1 VRSNIKEEKM
11 AKALRVLVFLL
22 FAVALVLPI
31 WTSRTVEG
39 QAATEA
45 PTGFDTLTNGMVTQ
59 AVHDG
64 DRATFEERDD
74 VVKGL
79 GPLYNAQSCAEC
91 HQNPVSG
98 GISQISELRAGHLD
112 GSGNFV
118 PATVTINVG
127 GPNNGVTIANRSL
140 INQRATCPGVVTDND
155 PTNAVPDGTIIYNH
169 PVDQGEER
177 LSSADDIRTRRAATN
192 VLGLGFVEAISNTTL
207 QNIPNGQPSGM
218 KGQVITVPV
227 AEAPGQFRI
236 GRFGWKNQQASL
248 VSFSSDAYLNEQGI
262 TNQFNLLETIPAGTG
277 IGGRAL
283 CDDAPDNQPCAA
295 NPSVNCGEDPDGDVQ
310 IFAQFMRASKA
321 PGRDARLAATA
332 DAQTGAS
339 LFHSVGCDICH
350 IPTLTTAATGTVING
365 GAFTVPAALGN
376 KIIHPY
382 SDFLLHN
389 VGTGDGIVQTNIA
402 GTNTLDQS
410 TLNKVRTAP
419 LWGVR
424 TRNELMH
431 DLENYT
437 RNDAIL
443 RHAGEA
449 NGVINNY
456 RGLSTTQKNQL
467 ITFLN
472 SI

>member
-1 VRSNIKEEKM
+1 M
-11 AKALRVLVFLL
+11 ARFLRVLVFLL
-22 FAVALVLPI
+22 FTAALALPI

-74 VVKGL
+74 VAKGL

-91 HQNPVSG
+91 HQNPVTG
-98 GISQISELRAGHLD
+98 GISQVSELRAGHLD

-118 PATVTINVG
+118 PATVTINDG
-127 GPNNGVTIANRSL
+127 GSLPGVTIANRSL

-169 PVDQGEER
+169 PNDQGEER

-207 QNIPNGQPSGM
+207 QNIPNTQPAGM

-227 AEAPGQFRI
+227 AEAPGQFRV
-236 GRFGWKNQQASL
+236 GRFGWKDQDASL
-248 VSFSSDAYLNEQGI
+248 LTFSSGAYLNEQGI
-262 TNQFNLLETIPAGTG
+262 TNRLATAETVPAGTG
-277 IGGRAL
+277 QGGRAL
-283 CDDAPDNQPCAA
+283 CDDVPDNKPCVS
-295 NPSVNCGEDPDGDVQ
+295 NPSVNCGEDPDGDIDV
-310 IFAQFMRASKA
+310 FAQFMRGTKA
-321 PGRDARLAATA
+321 PSRDTILAATS
-332 DAQTGAS
+332 DAQVGAS

-350 IPTLTTAATGTVING
+350 IPSLTTSAPGTLING
-365 GAFTVPAALGN
+365 GAFTVPPALGN

-410 TLNKVRTAP
+410 TRNKVRTAP

-431 DLENYT
+431 DLANYT

-449 NGVINNY
+449 NGVINSY

-472 SI
+472 SL

>member
-1 VRSNIKEEKM
+1 M

-207 QNIPNGQPSGM
+207 QNIPNGQPAGM

>member
-1 VRSNIKEEKM
+1 ME
-11 AKALRVLVFLL
+11 KALRVLVFLL

-59 AVHDG
+59 AVHDA

-127 GPNNGVTIANRSL
+127 GPNGGVTIANRSL

-169 PVDQGEER
+169 PNDQGEER
-177 LSSADDIRTRRAATN
+177 LSSADNIRTRRAATN

-207 QNIPNGQPSGM
+207 QNIPNGQPAGM

-236 GRFGWKNQQASL
+236 GRFGWKDQQASL

-277 IGGRAL
+277 VGGRAL
-283 CDDAPDNQPCAA
+283 CDDVPDNAPCAA

-310 IFAQFMRASKA
+310 VFAQFMRASKA
-321 PGRDARLAATA
+321 PGRDARLAATN
-332 DAQTGAS
+332 DAQVGAS

-350 IPTLTTAATGTVING
+350 IPTLTTAPAGTVING
-365 GAFTVPAALGN
+365 GAFTVPVALGN

-419 LWGVR
+419 LWGIR

>member
-1 VRSNIKEEKM
+1 M
-11 AKALRVLVFLL
+11 ARLLRVVAFLL
-22 FAVALVLPI
+22 FAMALAVPI

-39 QAATEA
+39 QGATEA
-45 PTGFDTLTNGMVTQ
+45 PTGLDTLTNGMVTQ
-59 AVHDG
+59 AVHDA
-64 DRATFEERDD
+64 DRFTFEERDAATD
-74 VVKGL
+74 GL
-79 GPLYNAQSCAEC
+79 GPLYNATSCADC
-91 HQNPVSG
+91 HQNPVTG

-112 GSGNFV
+112 SGGNFV
-118 PATVTINVG
+118 GATVTINDG
-127 GPNNGVTIANRSL
+127 GGLAGVTIANRSL

-155 PTNAVPDGTIIYNH
+155 PTNAVPDGTIVYNH
-169 PVDQGEER
+169 PNEQAEER
-177 LSSADDIRTRRAATN
+177 LSSADDIRTRRATTN
-192 VLGLGFVEAISNTTL
+192 LLGLGFVEALSNTTL
-207 QNIPNGQPSGM
+207 QNIPNGQPAGM

-236 GRFGWKNQQASL
+236 GRFGWKSQDASL
-248 VSFSSDAYLNEQGI
+248 LTFASGAYLNEQGI
-262 TNQFNLLETIPAGTG
+262 TNRLATAETVPAGTG
-277 IGGRAL
+277 QGGRAL
-283 CDDAPDNQPCAA
+283 CDDVSDTTPCNN
-295 NPSVNCGEDPDGDVQ
+295 NPSVVCAEDPDND
-310 IFAQFMRASKA
+310 IDAFAQFMRASKA
-321 PGRDARLAATA
+321 PGRDTRLAATN
-332 DAQTGAS
+332 DAIVGGQ

-350 IPTLTTAATGTVING
+350 IPTLTTAAPGTLING

-410 TLNKVRTAP
+410 TRNKVRTAP

-449 NGVINNY
+449 NGVINSY
-456 RGLSTTQKNQL
+456 RALSTTQKNQL